1 MQTVTDTDLK
11 ELKDLI
17 TGGFS
22 RLDAEISD
30 LKINQVRMEERLSG
44 QIHSLDE
51 RLSGQINSLDER
63 LSGQIKAVD
72 EKLSG
77 QINSLDER
85 LSGQI
90 NSLDERLS
98 GKINVVDEKITGLGK
113 RLDFQEFLNRGFLM
127 GLGIATLTGLAKL
140 LGFLPNT

>member
-1 MQTVTDTDLK
+1 MPTVTDTDLK

-44 QIHSLDE
+44 QIH
-51 RLSGQINSLDER
+51 
-63 LSGQIKAVD
+63 
-72 EKLSG
+72 
-77 QINSLDER
+77 SLDER